1 LRKVLRGLALVALL
15 AMAAAYGFL
24 LHRQKWF
31 PYPQL
36 VGVLSKGKPED
47 LTRRFRPAAGASA
60 LAQRDAVGALMQI
73 PYLSGYDP
81 ANGQGGVTVYDAS
94 RAAAGW
100 NLCVS
105 AHASEAR
112 LMDMKGV
119 ERHRW
124 AFNARR
130 AWPDLAAD
138 PENRGYDKFWRR
150 ALLLPGGDLLVIW
163 EYIGIA
169 RIDSRS
175 QLKWAALNGAHHDVS
190 VDRAG
195 TIYVLT
201 REKKLVPELNS
212 DEPVIEDFVTIL
224 SPDGKLVKKIS
235 LLRAFE
241 HSEYGPELVPMKS
254 AGDLLH
260 ANTVQ
265 VFDGSLSAASPNYRE
280 GNLLVSSHALGVIA
294 ILDPAQEKI
303 VWALSGQWRAQ
314 HRPRLLPSGR
324 ILMFDNFG
332 TMRVGQS
339 RALEVD
345 PFTQQIVWR
354 YGEAK
359 GQEFYSMSGGFI
371 QRLLNG
377 NTLIVTPNEGRAIE
391 VTPGKDIVWEYRN
404 PFRSGK
410 KDELIATLEQVERLP
425 QDLAIN
431 DWARVAP
438 ASPR

>member
-1 LRKVLRGLALVALL
+1 MLALAIL
-15 AMAAAYGFL
+15 YGFL
-24 LHRQKWF
+24 LHRQQWF
-31 PYPQL
+31 PYRQL
-36 VGVLSKGKPED
+36 KGVFYKGKPED
-47 LTRRFRPAAGASA
+47 LTRRFQPAAGASA

-81 ANGQGGVTVYDAS
+81 AKGEIGVTVYDPA
-94 RAAAGW
+94 RAFPGW

-105 AHASEAR
+105 AHAGEAR
-112 LMDMKGV
+112 LTDMKGG

-124 AFNARR
+124 AFNAKR

-138 PENRGYDKFWRR
+138 PENRGYEKFWRR

-163 EYIGIA
+163 EYIGMA

-190 VDRAG
+190 VDKAG
-195 TIYVLT
+195 AIYVLT
-201 REKKLVPELNS
+201 REKKVIPEINREES
-212 DEPVIEDFVTIL
+212 VIEDFVTIL
-224 SPDGKLVKKIS
+224 SADGQLVKKIS

-241 HSEYGPELVPMKS
+241 HSEYAPLLVPMKS

-265 VFDGSLSAASPNYRE
+265 VLDGSLASVSPLFRE
-280 GNLLVSSHALGVIA
+280 GNLLVSSHALGIIA
-294 ILDPAQEKI
+294 ILDPGAEKI

-314 HRPRLLPSGR
+314 HRPRLLPTGR

-345 PFTQQIVWR
+345 PFTQEILWR
-354 YGEAK
+354 YGEAE
-359 GQEFYSMSGGFI
+359 GQGFYSTSGGFI
-371 QRLLNG
+371 QRLPNG
-377 NTLIVTPNEGRAIE
+377 NTLITSSNEGRAFE
-391 VTPGKDIVWEYRN
+391 VTADKALVWEYRN
-404 PFRSGK
+404 PFRAGEK
-410 KDELIATLEQVERLP
+410 NELIATLEQVERLP
-425 QDLAIN
+425 ADLN
-431 DWARVAP
+431 VEWARPSP
-438 ASPR
+438 AR

>member
-1 LRKVLRGLALVALL
+1 MRRVFRRLAFGGLLALAVLF
-15 AMAAAYGFL
+15 GFL
-24 LHRQKWF
+24 LHRQQWF
-31 PYPQL
+31 PYRQL
-36 VGVLSKGKPED
+36 KNVFHKAKPED
-47 LTRRFRPAAGASA
+47 LTRRFQPAAGASA

-81 ANGQGGVTVYDAS
+81 AKGAVGVTVYDPA
-94 RAAAGW
+94 RAEPGW

-105 AHASEAR
+105 AHAAEAR
-112 LMDMKGV
+112 LTDMKGV

-124 AFNARR
+124 AFNAKR
-130 AWPDLAAD
+130 AWPNLDAD
-138 PENRGYDKFWRR
+138 PENRGYEKFWRR

-163 EYIGIA
+163 EYIGMA

-175 QLKWAALNGAHHDVS
+175 QLKWAALNGAHHDAA

-195 TIYVLT
+195 LIYALT
-201 REKKLVPELNS
+201 REKKIIPEINRE
-212 DEPVIEDFVTIL
+212 EPVIEDFVTIL
-224 SPDGKLVKKIS
+224 SPDGQLVKKIS

-241 HSEYGPELVPMKS
+241 HSEYAPLLVPMKN

-265 VFDGSLSAASPNYRE
+265 VLDGSLSTVSPHFRE

-294 ILDPAQEKI
+294 VLDPAQEKV

-314 HRPRLLPSGR
+314 HRPRLLPTGR

-345 PFTQQIVWR
+345 PFTQQIAWR
-354 YGEAK
+354 YGEAE
-359 GQEFYSMSGGFI
+359 GQGFYSMSGGYI
-371 QRLLNG
+371 QRLPNG
-377 NTLIVTPNEGRAIE
+377 NTLITSSNEGRALE
-391 VTPGKDIVWEYRN
+391 VTPDKALVWEYRN
-404 PFRSGK
+404 PFRSGEK
-410 KDELIATLEQVERLP
+410 NELIATLEQVERLP
-425 QDLAIN
+425 ADLDV
-431 DWARVAP
+431 DWARPSP
-438 ASPR
+438 AR

>member
-1 LRKVLRGLALVALL
+1 MRRAYRGLAFGGLL
-15 AMAAAYGFL
+15 ALAILYGFL
-24 LHRQKWF
+24 LHRQQWF
-31 PYPQL
+31 PYRQL
-36 VGVLSKGKPED
+36 KNVFHRAKPED
-47 LTRRFRPAAGASA
+47 LTRRFQPAPGASA

-81 ANGQGGVTVYDAS
+81 AKGEVGVTVYDAS
-94 RAAAGW
+94 RAFNGW

-105 AHASEAR
+105 AHAGEAR
-112 LMDMKGV
+112 LTDMKGV

-124 AFNARR
+124 AFNAKR
-130 AWPDLAAD
+130 AWPNLDAD
-138 PENRGYDKFWRR
+138 PEKRGYEKFWRR

-163 EYIGIA
+163 EYIGMA

-190 VDRAG
+190 VDKAG
-195 TIYVLT
+195 LIYVLT
-201 REKKLVPELNS
+201 REKKIIPEINRE
-212 DEPVIEDFVTIL
+212 EPVIEDFVTIL
-224 SPDGKLVKKIS
+224 SPDGQLVKKIS

-241 HSEYGPELVPMKS
+241 RSEYAPLLVPMKN

-265 VFDGSLSAASPNYRE
+265 VLDGSLAAASAHFRE

-294 ILDPAQEKI
+294 VLDPAQEKV

-314 HRPRLLPSGR
+314 HRPRLLATGG

-345 PFTQQIVWR
+345 PFTQQIAWR
-354 YGEAK
+354 YGEAE
-359 GQEFYSMSGGFI
+359 GQGFYSMSGGYI
-371 QRLLNG
+371 QRLPNG
-377 NTLIVTPNEGRAIE
+377 NTLITSSNEGRAFE
-391 VTPGKDIVWEYRN
+391 VTPDKAVVWEYRN
-404 PFRSGK
+404 PFRSGEK
-410 KDELIATLEQVERLP
+410 NELIATLEQVERLP
-425 QDLAIN
+425 ADLN
-431 DWARVAP
+431 VDWARPVQA
-438 ASPR
+438 R

>member
-1 LRKVLRGLALVALL
+1 MRRAFRALAFGGLLALAIL
-15 AMAAAYGFL
+15 YGFL
-24 LHRQKWF
+24 LHRQQWF
-31 PYPQL
+31 PYRQL
-36 VGVLSKGKPED
+36 KNAFLKGKPED
-47 LTRRFRPAAGASA
+47 LTRRFQPAPGASA

-81 ANGQGGVTVYDAS
+81 AKGEVGVTVYDPA
-94 RAAAGW
+94 RAQPGW

-105 AHASEAR
+105 AHAGEAR
-112 LMDMKGV
+112 LTDMKGV

-124 AFNARR
+124 AFNAKR
-130 AWPDLAAD
+130 AWPNLDAD
-138 PENRGYDKFWRR
+138 PENRGYEKFWRR

-163 EYIGIA
+163 EYIGMA

-175 QLKWAALNGAHHDVS
+175 QLKWAALNGAHHDLS
-190 VDRAG
+190 VDKG
-195 TIYVLT
+195 GLIYALT
-201 REKKLVPELNS
+201 REKKIIPEINR

-224 SPDGKLVKKIS
+224 SPEGRLVKKIS

-241 HSEYGPELVPMKS
+241 HSEYAPLLVPMKN

-265 VFDGSLSAASPNYRE
+265 VLDGSLAAASAHFRE

-294 ILDPAQEKI
+294 VLDPAQEKV

-314 HRPRLLPSGR
+314 HRPRLLATGG

-345 PFTQQIVWR
+345 PFTQQIAWR
-354 YGEAK
+354 YGEGE
-359 GQEFYSMSGGFI
+359 GQGFYSMSGGYI
-371 QRLLNG
+371 QRLPNG
-377 NTLIVTPNEGRAIE
+377 NTLITSSNEGRAFE
-391 VTPGKDIVWEYRN
+391 VTPDKAVVWEYRN
-404 PFRSGK
+404 PFRSGEK
-410 KDELIATLEQVERLP
+410 NELIATLEQVERLP
-425 QDLAIN
+425 ADLDV
-431 DWARVAP
+431 DWARPVQA
-438 ASPR
+438 R